1 MEYLSLYKAGFIND
15 INEKELYNKRFNAP
29 NTIHF
34 SIEVNEKP
42 SFLYLNNELLSLLE
56 QIQIL
61 NTRII
66 KKRFEASTD
75 LIDAWEL
82 YHSLTREIM
91 ITNEIEGIASTRKE
105 ITDLL
110 ETKKPKEY
118 KRLYGLV
125 NKYRDILLKSK
136 EFVPITD
143 SSKLREV
150 YNDILIQ
157 DIEKND
163 PNNIPDGLI
172 FRRDI
177 VNIVSSTKTI
187 HKGIYPESKVI
198 EAVDSALKILNDNK
212 LPCILRVAIF
222 HYFLGYIHPFYD
234 GNGRISR
241 YISSYYLSQTLDPIV
256 ALRLSIACKNRQKD
270 YYEAFKITNDTR
282 NLGDITYFVLLFL
295 DIFKDGLEEYLDDL
309 TDKIDRYNYYHNK
322 VLEIDLDKSDKSI
335 LNIIIDYTLFYL
347 KDIDLATLVDV
358 TKLSKSTVSKRLAIL
373 EEKKLVVRKREGR
386 KTTFT
391 FNLETF

>member
-1 MEYLSLYKAGFIND
+1 MNYLSLYKASFKNNINY
-15 INEKELYNKRFNAP
+15 KELYNERFNMP
-29 NTIHF
+29 STIHF
-34 SIEVNEKP
+34 PIMINDNP
-42 SFLYLNNELLSLLE
+42 SFLYLNEEVLSLIE
-56 QIQIL
+56 NIQTL
-61 NTRII
+61 SNKVTRANPLIEEII
-66 KKRFEASTD
+66 A
-75 LIDAWEL
+75 
-82 YHSLTREIM
+82 
-91 ITNEIEGIASTRKE
+91 TNAIEGIVVNKE
-105 ITDLL
+105 EVIDLL
-110 ETKKPKEY
+110 NTNQPKEY

-125 NKYRDILLKSK
+125 NKYRDILLKDK

-143 SSKLREV
+143 SFKLREV

-157 DIEKND
+157 DIEKSD
-163 PNNIPDGLI
+163 QHNIPDGLI

-270 YYEAFKITNDTR
+270 YYEAFKITNNAR
-282 NLGDITYFVLLFL
+282 NLGDITYFAIMFL
-295 DIFKDGLEEYLDDL
+295 DIFKDDLE
-309 TDKIDRYNYYHNK
+309 KH
-322 VLEIDLDKSDKSI
+322 
-335 LNIIIDYTLFYL
+335 
-347 KDIDLATLVDV
+347 
-358 TKLSKSTVSKRLAIL
+358 
-373 EEKKLVVRKREGR
+373 
-386 KTTFT
+386 
-391 FNLETF
+391 

>member
-1 MEYLSLYKAGFIND
+1 MNYLSLYKASFKNNINY
-15 INEKELYNKRFNAP
+15 KEFYNKRFNMP
-29 NTIHF
+29 STIHF
-34 SIEVNEKP
+34 PIMINDNP
-42 SFLYLNNELLSLLE
+42 SFLYLNEEVLSLIE
-56 QIQIL
+56 DIQTL
-61 NTRII
+61 SDKVTRANPLIEEII
-66 KKRFEASTD
+66 A
-75 LIDAWEL
+75 
-82 YHSLTREIM
+82 
-91 ITNEIEGIASTRKE
+91 TNAIEGIVVNKE
-105 ITDLL
+105 EVIDLL
-110 ETKKPKEY
+110 NTNQPKEY

-125 NKYRDILLKSK
+125 NKYRDILLKDK

-143 SSKLREV
+143 SLKLREV

-157 DIEKND
+157 DIEKSD
-163 PNNIPDGLI
+163 QHNIPDGLI

-270 YYEAFKITNDTR
+270 YYEAFKITNNAR
-282 NLGDITYFVLLFL
+282 NLGDITYFAIMFL
-295 DIFKDGLEEYLDDL
+295 DILKDDL
-309 TDKIDRYNYYHNK
+309 
-322 VLEIDLDKSDKSI
+322 
-335 LNIIIDYTLFYL
+335 
-347 KDIDLATLVDV
+347 
-358 TKLSKSTVSKRLAIL
+358 
-373 EEKKLVVRKREGR
+373 EKH
-386 KTTFT
+386 
-391 FNLETF
+391 

>member
-1 MEYLSLYKAGFIND
+1 MNYLSLYKASFKNNINY
-15 INEKELYNKRFNAP
+15 KELYNERFNMP
-29 NTIHF
+29 STIHF
-34 SIEVNEKP
+34 PIMINDNP
-42 SFLYLNNELLSLLE
+42 SFLYLNEEVLSL
-56 QIQIL
+56 
-61 NTRII
+61 
-66 KKRFEASTD
+66 
-75 LIDAWEL
+75 
-82 YHSLTREIM
+82 
-91 ITNEIEGIASTRKE
+91 IEGIQTLSDKVTRTNPLIEEIIATNAIEGIVVNKE
-105 ITDLL
+105 EVIDLL
-110 ETKKPKEY
+110 NTNQPKEY

-125 NKYRDILLKSK
+125 NKYRDILLKDK
-136 EFVPITD
+136 EFVPITN
-143 SSKLREV
+143 SFKLREV

-212 LPCILRVAIF
+212 LPSILRVAIF

-270 YYEAFKITNDTR
+270 YYEAFKITNNAR
-282 NLGDITYFVLLFL
+282 NLGDITYFAIMFL
-295 DIFKDGLEEYLDDL
+295 DIFKDDLE
-309 TDKIDRYNYYHNK
+309 KH
-322 VLEIDLDKSDKSI
+322 
-335 LNIIIDYTLFYL
+335 
-347 KDIDLATLVDV
+347 
-358 TKLSKSTVSKRLAIL
+358 
-373 EEKKLVVRKREGR
+373 
-386 KTTFT
+386 
-391 FNLETF
+391 

>member
-1 MEYLSLYKAGFIND
+1 MNYLSLYKASFKNNINY
-15 INEKELYNKRFNAP
+15 KELYNERFNMP

-34 SIEVNEKP
+34 PIMINDNP
-42 SFLYLNNELLSLLE
+42 SFLYLNEEVLSLIE
-56 QIQIL
+56 DIQTL
-61 NTRII
+61 SDKVTRANPLIEEII
-66 KKRFEASTD
+66 A
-75 LIDAWEL
+75 
-82 YHSLTREIM
+82 
-91 ITNEIEGIASTRKE
+91 TNAIEGIVVNKE
-105 ITDLL
+105 EVIDLL
-110 ETKKPKEY
+110 NTKQPKEY

-125 NKYRDILLKSK
+125 NKYRDILLKDK

-143 SSKLREV
+143 SFKLREV

-157 DIEKND
+157 DIEKSD
-163 PNNIPDGLI
+163 QHNIPDGLI

-177 VNIVSSTKTI
+177 VNVVSSTKTI

-347 KDIDLATLVDV
+347 KDVDLATLVDV

-373 EEKKLVVRKREGR
+373 EEKELIVRKREGR

-391 FNLETF
+391 FNLETY

>member
-1 MEYLSLYKAGFIND
+1 MNYLSLYKASFKNNINY
-15 INEKELYNKRFNAP
+15 KELYNERFNMP

-34 SIEVNEKP
+34 PIMINDNP
-42 SFLYLNNELLSLLE
+42 SFLRLNEEVLSLIE
-56 QIQIL
+56 DIQTLSNKVTKTNPLIEE
-61 NTRII
+61 II
-66 KKRFEASTD
+66 A
-75 LIDAWEL
+75 
-82 YHSLTREIM
+82 
-91 ITNEIEGIASTRKE
+91 TNAIEGIVVNKE
-105 ITDLL
+105 EVIDLL
-110 ETKKPKEY
+110 NTNQPKEY

-125 NKYRDILLKSK
+125 NKYRDILLKDK

-143 SSKLREV
+143 SLKLREV

-157 DIEKND
+157 DIEKSD
-163 PNNIPDGLI
+163 QHNIPDGLI

-187 HKGIYPESKVI
+187 HKGIYPESKII

-282 NLGDITYFVLLFL
+282 NLGDITYFAIMFL
-295 DIFKDGLEEYLDDL
+295 DIFKDDLE
-309 TDKIDRYNYYHNK
+309 KH
-322 VLEIDLDKSDKSI
+322 
-335 LNIIIDYTLFYL
+335 
-347 KDIDLATLVDV
+347 
-358 TKLSKSTVSKRLAIL
+358 
-373 EEKKLVVRKREGR
+373 
-386 KTTFT
+386 
-391 FNLETF
+391 

>member
-1 MEYLSLYKAGFIND
+1 MNYLSLYKASFKNNINY
-15 INEKELYNKRFNAP
+15 KEFYNKRFNMP
-29 NTIHF
+29 STIHF
-34 SIEVNEKP
+34 PIMINDNP
-42 SFLYLNNELLSLLE
+42 SFLYPNEEVLSLIE
-56 QIQIL
+56 DIQTL
-61 NTRII
+61 SDKVTRANPLIEEII
-66 KKRFEASTD
+66 A
-75 LIDAWEL
+75 
-82 YHSLTREIM
+82 
-91 ITNEIEGIASTRKE
+91 TNAIEGIVVNKE
-105 ITDLL
+105 EVIDLL
-110 ETKKPKEY
+110 NTNQPKEY

-125 NKYRDILLKSK
+125 NKYRDILLKDK

-143 SSKLREV
+143 SLKLREV

-157 DIEKND
+157 DIEKSD
-163 PNNIPDGLI
+163 QHNIPDGLI

-270 YYEAFKITNDTR
+270 YYEAFKITNNAR
-282 NLGDITYFVLLFL
+282 NLGDITYFAIMFL
-295 DIFKDGLEEYLDDL
+295 DIFKDDLE
-309 TDKIDRYNYYHNK
+309 KH
-322 VLEIDLDKSDKSI
+322 
-335 LNIIIDYTLFYL
+335 
-347 KDIDLATLVDV
+347 
-358 TKLSKSTVSKRLAIL
+358 
-373 EEKKLVVRKREGR
+373 
-386 KTTFT
+386 
-391 FNLETF
+391 

>member
-1 MEYLSLYKAGFIND
+1 MNYLSLYKASFKNNINY
-15 INEKELYNKRFNAP
+15 KELYNERFNMP

-34 SIEVNEKP
+34 PIMINDNP
-42 SFLYLNNELLSLLE
+42 SFLYLNEEVLSLIE
-56 QIQIL
+56 DIQTL
-61 NTRII
+61 SDKVTRANPLIEEII
-66 KKRFEASTD
+66 A
-75 LIDAWEL
+75 
-82 YHSLTREIM
+82 
-91 ITNEIEGIASTRKE
+91 TNAIEGIVVNKE
-105 ITDLL
+105 EVIDLL
-110 ETKKPKEY
+110 NTKQPKEY

-125 NKYRDILLKSK
+125 NKYRDILLKDK

-143 SSKLREV
+143 SFKLREV

-157 DIEKND
+157 DIEKSD
-163 PNNIPDGLI
+163 QHNIPDGLI

-177 VNIVSSTKTI
+177 VNVVSSTKTI

-270 YYEAFKITNDTR
+270 YYEAFKITNNAR
-282 NLGDITYFVLLFL
+282 NLGDITYFAIMFL
-295 DIFKDGLEEYLDDL
+295 DIFKDDLE
-309 TDKIDRYNYYHNK
+309 KH
-322 VLEIDLDKSDKSI
+322 
-335 LNIIIDYTLFYL
+335 
-347 KDIDLATLVDV
+347 
-358 TKLSKSTVSKRLAIL
+358 
-373 EEKKLVVRKREGR
+373 
-386 KTTFT
+386 
-391 FNLETF
+391 

>member
-1 MEYLSLYKAGFIND
+1 MSLIED
-15 INEKELYNKRFNAP
+15 IQ
-29 NTIHF
+29 T
-34 SIEVNEKP
+34 
-42 SFLYLNNELLSLLE
+42 LNNKVTKTNPLIEE
-56 QIQIL
+56 
-61 NTRII
+61 II
-66 KKRFEASTD
+66 A
-75 LIDAWEL
+75 
-82 YHSLTREIM
+82 
-91 ITNEIEGIASTRKE
+91 TNAIEGIVVNKE
-105 ITDLL
+105 EVIDLL
-110 ETKKPKEY
+110 NTKQPKEY

-136 EFVPITD
+136 EFVPITN
-143 SSKLREV
+143 SFKLREV

-157 DIEKND
+157 DIENND

-198 EAVDSALKILNDNK
+198 EAVDSALKILNDSK

-270 YYEAFKITNDTR
+270 YYEAFKITNNAR
-282 NLGDITYFVLLFL
+282 NLGDITYFAIMFL
-295 DIFKDGLEEYLDDL
+295 DIFKDDLE
-309 TDKIDRYNYYHNK
+309 KH
-322 VLEIDLDKSDKSI
+322 
-335 LNIIIDYTLFYL
+335 
-347 KDIDLATLVDV
+347 
-358 TKLSKSTVSKRLAIL
+358 
-373 EEKKLVVRKREGR
+373 
-386 KTTFT
+386 
-391 FNLETF
+391 

>member
-1 MEYLSLYKAGFIND
+1 MNYLSLYKASFKNNINY
-15 INEKELYNKRFNAP
+15 KEFYNKRFNMP
-29 NTIHF
+29 STIHF
-34 SIEVNEKP
+34 SIMINDNP
-42 SFLYLNNELLSLLE
+42 SFLYLNEEVLSLIE
-56 QIQIL
+56 DIQTL
-61 NTRII
+61 SDKVTRANPLIEEII
-66 KKRFEASTD
+66 A
-75 LIDAWEL
+75 
-82 YHSLTREIM
+82 
-91 ITNEIEGIASTRKE
+91 TNAIEGIVVNKE
-105 ITDLL
+105 EVIDLL
-110 ETKKPKEY
+110 NTNQPKEY

-125 NKYRDILLKSK
+125 NKYRDILLKDK

-143 SSKLREV
+143 SLKLREV

-157 DIEKND
+157 DIEKSD
-163 PNNIPDGLI
+163 QHNIPDGLI

-270 YYEAFKITNDTR
+270 YYEAFKITNNAR
-282 NLGDITYFVLLFL
+282 NLGDITYFAIMFL
-295 DIFKDGLEEYLDDL
+295 DIFKDDLE
-309 TDKIDRYNYYHNK
+309 KH
-322 VLEIDLDKSDKSI
+322 
-335 LNIIIDYTLFYL
+335 
-347 KDIDLATLVDV
+347 
-358 TKLSKSTVSKRLAIL
+358 
-373 EEKKLVVRKREGR
+373 
-386 KTTFT
+386 
-391 FNLETF
+391 

>member
-1 MEYLSLYKAGFIND
+1 MNYLSLYKASFKNNINY
-15 INEKELYNKRFNAP
+15 KELYNKRFNMP

-34 SIEVNEKP
+34 PIMINDNP
-42 SFLYLNNELLSLLE
+42 SFLCLNEEVLSLIE
-56 QIQIL
+56 NIQTL
-61 NTRII
+61 SNKVTRTNPLIEEII
-66 KKRFEASTD
+66 T
-75 LIDAWEL
+75 
-82 YHSLTREIM
+82 
-91 ITNEIEGIASTRKE
+91 TNAIEGISVNKE
-105 ITDLL
+105 EVIELL
-110 ETKKPKEY
+110 NTNQPKEY

-125 NKYRDILLKSK
+125 NKYRDILLKDK

-143 SSKLREV
+143 SLKLREV

-157 DIEKND
+157 DIEKSD
-163 PNNIPDGLI
+163 QHNIPDGLI

-198 EAVDSALKILNDNK
+198 EAVNSALKILNDNK

-295 DIFKDGLEEYLDDL
+295 DIFKDGLKESL
-309 TDKIDRYNYYHNK
+309 
-322 VLEIDLDKSDKSI
+322 
-335 LNIIIDYTLFYL
+335 
-347 KDIDLATLVDV
+347 
-358 TKLSKSTVSKRLAIL
+358 
-373 EEKKLVVRKREGR
+373 
-386 KTTFT
+386 
-391 FNLETF
+391 

>member
-1 MEYLSLYKAGFIND
+1 MNYLSLYKASFKNNINY
-15 INEKELYNKRFNAP
+15 KELYNERFNMP

-34 SIEVNEKP
+34 PIMINDNP
-42 SFLYLNNELLSLLE
+42 SFLYLNEEVLSLIE
-56 QIQIL
+56 DIQTL
-61 NTRII
+61 SDKVTRTNPLIEEII
-66 KKRFEASTD
+66 A
-75 LIDAWEL
+75 
-82 YHSLTREIM
+82 
-91 ITNEIEGIASTRKE
+91 TNAIEGIVVNKE
-105 ITDLL
+105 EVIDLL
-110 ETKKPKEY
+110 NTNQPKEY

-125 NKYRDILLKSK
+125 NKYRDILLKDK

-143 SSKLREV
+143 SLKLREV

-157 DIEKND
+157 DIEKSD
-163 PNNIPDGLI
+163 QHNIPDGLI

-198 EAVDSALKILNDNK
+198 EAVNSALKILNDNK

-282 NLGDITYFVLLFL
+282 NLGDITYFAIMFL
-295 DIFKDGLEEYLDDL
+295 GIFKDDLE
-309 TDKIDRYNYYHNK
+309 KH
-322 VLEIDLDKSDKSI
+322 
-335 LNIIIDYTLFYL
+335 
-347 KDIDLATLVDV
+347 
-358 TKLSKSTVSKRLAIL
+358 
-373 EEKKLVVRKREGR
+373 
-386 KTTFT
+386 
-391 FNLETF
+391 

>member
-1 MEYLSLYKAGFIND
+1 MKYLSLYKASFKN
-15 INEKELYNKRFNAP
+15 NTNYKELYNERFNMP

-34 SIEVNEKP
+34 PIMINDNP
-42 SFLYLNNELLSLLE
+42 SFLYLNEEVLSLIE
-56 QIQIL
+56 DIQTL
-61 NTRII
+61 NNKVTKTNPLIEEII
-66 KKRFEASTD
+66 A
-75 LIDAWEL
+75 
-82 YHSLTREIM
+82 
-91 ITNEIEGIASTRKE
+91 TNAIEGIVVNKE
-105 ITDLL
+105 EVIDLL
-110 ETKKPKEY
+110 NTKQPKEY

-125 NKYRDILLKSK
+125 NKYRDISLNTK

-143 SSKLREV
+143 SLKLREV

-157 DIEKND
+157 DID

-172 FRRDI
+172 FRRDM

-198 EAVDSALKILNDNK
+198 EAVDSALKILNDSK

-270 YYEAFKITNDTR
+270 YYEAFKITNNAR
-282 NLGDITYFVLLFL
+282 NLGDITYFAIMFL
-295 DIFKDGLEEYLDDL
+295 DIFKDDLE
-309 TDKIDRYNYYHNK
+309 KH
-322 VLEIDLDKSDKSI
+322 
-335 LNIIIDYTLFYL
+335 
-347 KDIDLATLVDV
+347 
-358 TKLSKSTVSKRLAIL
+358 
-373 EEKKLVVRKREGR
+373 
-386 KTTFT
+386 
-391 FNLETF
+391 

>member
-1 MEYLSLYKAGFIND
+1 MNYLSLYKASFKNNINY
-15 INEKELYNKRFNAP
+15 KELYNERFNMP

-34 SIEVNEKP
+34 PIMINDNP
-42 SFLYLNNELLSLLE
+42 SFLYLNEEVLSLIE
-56 QIQIL
+56 DIQTL
-61 NTRII
+61 SDKVTRANPLIEEII
-66 KKRFEASTD
+66 A
-75 LIDAWEL
+75 
-82 YHSLTREIM
+82 
-91 ITNEIEGIASTRKE
+91 TNAIEGIVVNKE
-105 ITDLL
+105 EVIDLL
-110 ETKKPKEY
+110 NTNQPKEC

-125 NKYRDILLKSK
+125 NKYRDILLKDK

-143 SSKLREV
+143 SLKLREV

-157 DIEKND
+157 DIEKSD
-163 PNNIPDGLI
+163 QHNIPDGLI

-198 EAVDSALKILNDNK
+198 EAVNSALKILNDNK

-295 DIFKDGLEEYLDDL
+295 DIFKDDLE
-309 TDKIDRYNYYHNK
+309 KH
-322 VLEIDLDKSDKSI
+322 
-335 LNIIIDYTLFYL
+335 
-347 KDIDLATLVDV
+347 
-358 TKLSKSTVSKRLAIL
+358 
-373 EEKKLVVRKREGR
+373 
-386 KTTFT
+386 
-391 FNLETF
+391 

>member
-1 MEYLSLYKAGFIND
+1 MNYLSLYKASFKNNINY
-15 INEKELYNKRFNAP
+15 KELYNERFNMP

-34 SIEVNEKP
+34 PIMINDNP
-42 SFLYLNNELLSLLE
+42 SFLRLNEEVLSLIE
-56 QIQIL
+56 DIQTLSNKVTKTNPLIEE
-61 NTRII
+61 II
-66 KKRFEASTD
+66 A
-75 LIDAWEL
+75 
-82 YHSLTREIM
+82 
-91 ITNEIEGIASTRKE
+91 TNAIEGIVVNKE
-105 ITDLL
+105 EVIDLL
-110 ETKKPKEY
+110 NTNQPKEY

-125 NKYRDILLKSK
+125 NKYRDILLKDK

-198 EAVDSALKILNDNK
+198 EAVNSALKILNDNK

-309 TDKIDRYNYYHNK
+309 TDKIDKYNYYHNK

-335 LNIIIDYTLFYL
+335 LNTIIDYTLFYL
-347 KDIDLATLVDV
+347 KDVDLTTLVDV
-358 TKLSKSTVSKRLAIL
+358 TKLSKSTISKRLAIL
-373 EEKKLVVRKREGR
+373 EEKELVVRKREGR
-386 KTTFT
+386 KTSFA
-391 FNLETF
+391 FNLEIY

>member
-15 INEKELYNKRFNAP
+15 INEKELYNKRFNAS

-34 SIEVNEKP
+34 PIEVNEKS
-42 SFLYLNNELLSLLE
+42 SFLYLNSELLSLLE

-105 ITDLL
+105 ITELL

-282 NLGDITYFVLLFL
+282 NLGDITYFILLFL

-347 KDIDLATLVDV
+347 KDVDLATLVDV
-358 TKLSKSTVSKRLAIL
+358 TKLSKSTVSKRLGIL
-373 EEKKLVVRKREGR
+373 EEKELIVRKREGR

-391 FNLETF
+391 FNLETY

>member
-1 MEYLSLYKAGFIND
+1 MNYLSLYKASFKNNINY
-15 INEKELYNKRFNAP
+15 KELYNERFNMP

-34 SIEVNEKP
+34 PIMINDNP
-42 SFLYLNNELLSLLE
+42 SFLYLNEEVLSLIE
-56 QIQIL
+56 DIQTL
-61 NTRII
+61 SDKVTRANPLIEEII
-66 KKRFEASTD
+66 A
-75 LIDAWEL
+75 
-82 YHSLTREIM
+82 
-91 ITNEIEGIASTRKE
+91 TNAIEGIVVNKE
-105 ITDLL
+105 EVIDLL
-110 ETKKPKEY
+110 NTNQPKEY

-125 NKYRDILLKSK
+125 NKYRDILLKDK

-143 SSKLREV
+143 SFKLREV

-157 DIEKND
+157 DIEKSD
-163 PNNIPDGLI
+163 QHNIPDGLI

-270 YYEAFKITNDTR
+270 YYEAFKITNNAR
-282 NLGDITYFVLLFL
+282 NLGDITYFAIMFL
-295 DIFKDGLEEYLDDL
+295 DIFKDDLE
-309 TDKIDRYNYYHNK
+309 KH
-322 VLEIDLDKSDKSI
+322 
-335 LNIIIDYTLFYL
+335 
-347 KDIDLATLVDV
+347 
-358 TKLSKSTVSKRLAIL
+358 
-373 EEKKLVVRKREGR
+373 
-386 KTTFT
+386 
-391 FNLETF
+391 

>member
-1 MEYLSLYKAGFIND
+1 MNYLSLYKASFKNNINY
-15 INEKELYNKRFNAP
+15 KELYNERFNMP

-34 SIEVNEKP
+34 PIMINDNP
-42 SFLYLNNELLSLLE
+42 SFLYLNEEVLSLIE
-56 QIQIL
+56 DIQTL
-61 NTRII
+61 SDKVTR
-66 KKRFEASTD
+66 ANP
-75 LIDAWEL
+75 L
-82 YHSLTREIM
+82 
-91 ITNEIEGIASTRKE
+91 IEGIIATNAIEGIVVNKE
-105 ITDLL
+105 EVIDLL
-110 ETKKPKEY
+110 NTNQPKEY

-125 NKYRDILLKSK
+125 NKYRDILLKDK

-143 SSKLREV
+143 SLKLREV

-157 DIEKND
+157 DIEKSD
-163 PNNIPDGLI
+163 QHNIPDGLI

-187 HKGIYPESKVI
+187 HKGIYPESKII

-270 YYEAFKITNDTR
+270 YYEAFKITNNAR
-282 NLGDITYFVLLFL
+282 NLGDITYFAIMFL
-295 DIFKDGLEEYLDDL
+295 DIFKDDLE
-309 TDKIDRYNYYHNK
+309 KH
-322 VLEIDLDKSDKSI
+322 
-335 LNIIIDYTLFYL
+335 
-347 KDIDLATLVDV
+347 
-358 TKLSKSTVSKRLAIL
+358 
-373 EEKKLVVRKREGR
+373 
-386 KTTFT
+386 
-391 FNLETF
+391 

>member
-1 MEYLSLYKAGFIND
+1 MNYLSLYKASFKNNINY
-15 INEKELYNKRFNAP
+15 KELYNERFNMP

-34 SIEVNEKP
+34 PIMINDNP
-42 SFLYLNNELLSLLE
+42 SFLYLNEEVLSLIE
-56 QIQIL
+56 DIQTL
-61 NTRII
+61 SDKVTR
-66 KKRFEASTD
+66 ANP
-75 LIDAWEL
+75 L
-82 YHSLTREIM
+82 
-91 ITNEIEGIASTRKE
+91 IEGIIATNAIEGIVVNKE
-105 ITDLL
+105 EVIDLL
-110 ETKKPKEY
+110 NTNQPKEY

-125 NKYRDILLKSK
+125 NKYRDILLKDK

-143 SSKLREV
+143 SLKLREV

-157 DIEKND
+157 DIEKSD

-187 HKGIYPESKVI
+187 HKGIYPESKII

-295 DIFKDGLEEYLDDL
+295 DIFKYGLKESL
-309 TDKIDRYNYYHNK
+309 
-322 VLEIDLDKSDKSI
+322 
-335 LNIIIDYTLFYL
+335 
-347 KDIDLATLVDV
+347 
-358 TKLSKSTVSKRLAIL
+358 
-373 EEKKLVVRKREGR
+373 
-386 KTTFT
+386 
-391 FNLETF
+391 

>member
-1 MEYLSLYKAGFIND
+1 MNYLSLYKASFKNNINY
-15 INEKELYNKRFNAP
+15 KELYNERFNMP

-34 SIEVNEKP
+34 PIMINDNP
-42 SFLYLNNELLSLLE
+42 SFLRLNEEMLSLIE
-56 QIQIL
+56 DIQTLSNKVTKTNPLIEE
-61 NTRII
+61 II
-66 KKRFEASTD
+66 A
-75 LIDAWEL
+75 
-82 YHSLTREIM
+82 
-91 ITNEIEGIASTRKE
+91 TNAIEGISVNKE
-105 ITDLL
+105 EVIDLL
-110 ETKKPKEY
+110 NTNQPKEY

-125 NKYRDILLKSK
+125 NKYRDILLKDK

-143 SSKLREV
+143 SLKLREV

-157 DIEKND
+157 DIEKSD
-163 PNNIPDGLI
+163 QHNIPDGLI

-282 NLGDITYFVLLFL
+282 NFGDITCFVLLFL
-295 DIFKDGLEEYLDDL
+295 DIFKDE
-309 TDKIDRYNYYHNK
+309 
-322 VLEIDLDKSDKSI
+322 
-335 LNIIIDYTLFYL
+335 L
-347 KDIDLATLVDV
+347 KESL
-358 TKLSKSTVSKRLAIL
+358 
-373 EEKKLVVRKREGR
+373 
-386 KTTFT
+386 
-391 FNLETF
+391 

>member
-1 MEYLSLYKAGFIND
+1 MNYLSLYKASFKNNINY
-15 INEKELYNKRFNAP
+15 KELYNERFNMP

-34 SIEVNEKP
+34 PIMINDNP
-42 SFLYLNNELLSLLE
+42 SFLYLNEEVLSLIE
-56 QIQIL
+56 DIQTL
-61 NTRII
+61 SDKVTR
-66 KKRFEASTD
+66 ANP
-75 LIDAWEL
+75 L
-82 YHSLTREIM
+82 
-91 ITNEIEGIASTRKE
+91 IEGIIATNAIEGIVVNKE
-105 ITDLL
+105 EVIDLL
-110 ETKKPKEY
+110 NTNQPKEY

-125 NKYRDILLKSK
+125 NKYRDILLKDK

-143 SSKLREV
+143 SLKLREV

-157 DIEKND
+157 DIEKSD
-163 PNNIPDGLI
+163 QHNIPDGLI

-270 YYEAFKITNDTR
+270 YYEAFKITNNAR
-282 NLGDITYFVLLFL
+282 NLGDITYFAIMFL
-295 DIFKDGLEEYLDDL
+295 DIFKDDLE
-309 TDKIDRYNYYHNK
+309 KH
-322 VLEIDLDKSDKSI
+322 
-335 LNIIIDYTLFYL
+335 
-347 KDIDLATLVDV
+347 
-358 TKLSKSTVSKRLAIL
+358 
-373 EEKKLVVRKREGR
+373 
-386 KTTFT
+386 
-391 FNLETF
+391 

>member
-1 MEYLSLYKAGFIND
+1 MNYLSLYKASFKNNINY
-15 INEKELYNKRFNAP
+15 KELYNERFNMP

-34 SIEVNEKP
+34 PIMINDNP
-42 SFLYLNNELLSLLE
+42 SFLYLNEEVLSLIE
-56 QIQIL
+56 DIQTL
-61 NTRII
+61 SDKVTRTNPLIEEII
-66 KKRFEASTD
+66 A
-75 LIDAWEL
+75 
-82 YHSLTREIM
+82 
-91 ITNEIEGIASTRKE
+91 TNAIEGIVVNKE
-105 ITDLL
+105 EVIDLL
-110 ETKKPKEY
+110 NTNQPKEY

-125 NKYRDILLKSK
+125 NKYRDILLKDK

-143 SSKLREV
+143 SLKLREV

-157 DIEKND
+157 DIEKSD
-163 PNNIPDGLI
+163 QHNIPDGLI

-187 HKGIYPESKVI
+187 HKGIYPESKII

-282 NLGDITYFVLLFL
+282 NLGDITYFAIMFL
-295 DIFKDGLEEYLDDL
+295 DIFKDDLE
-309 TDKIDRYNYYHNK
+309 KH
-322 VLEIDLDKSDKSI
+322 
-335 LNIIIDYTLFYL
+335 
-347 KDIDLATLVDV
+347 
-358 TKLSKSTVSKRLAIL
+358 
-373 EEKKLVVRKREGR
+373 
-386 KTTFT
+386 
-391 FNLETF
+391 

>member
-1 MEYLSLYKAGFIND
+1 MNYLSLYKASFKNNINY
-15 INEKELYNKRFNAP
+15 KELYNERFNMP

-34 SIEVNEKP
+34 PIMINDNP
-42 SFLYLNNELLSLLE
+42 SFLYLNEEVLSL
-56 QIQIL
+56 
-61 NTRII
+61 
-66 KKRFEASTD
+66 
-75 LIDAWEL
+75 
-82 YHSLTREIM
+82 
-91 ITNEIEGIASTRKE
+91 IEGIQTLSDKVTRANPLIEEIIATNAIEGIVVNKE
-105 ITDLL
+105 EVIDLL
-110 ETKKPKEY
+110 NTNQPKEY

-125 NKYRDILLKSK
+125 NKYRDILLKDK

-143 SSKLREV
+143 SLKLREV

-157 DIEKND
+157 DIEKSD
-163 PNNIPDGLI
+163 QHNIPDGLI

-270 YYEAFKITNDTR
+270 YYEAFKITNNAR
-282 NLGDITYFVLLFL
+282 NLGDITYFAIMFL
-295 DIFKDGLEEYLDDL
+295 DIFKDDLE
-309 TDKIDRYNYYHNK
+309 KH
-322 VLEIDLDKSDKSI
+322 
-335 LNIIIDYTLFYL
+335 
-347 KDIDLATLVDV
+347 
-358 TKLSKSTVSKRLAIL
+358 
-373 EEKKLVVRKREGR
+373 
-386 KTTFT
+386 
-391 FNLETF
+391 

>member
-1 MEYLSLYKAGFIND
+1 MNYLSLYKASFKNNINY
-15 INEKELYNKRFNAP
+15 KELYNERFNMP

-34 SIEVNEKP
+34 PIMINDNP
-42 SFLYLNNELLSLLE
+42 SFLYLNEEVLSLIE
-56 QIQIL
+56 DIQTL
-61 NTRII
+61 SDKVTR
-66 KKRFEASTD
+66 ANP
-75 LIDAWEL
+75 L
-82 YHSLTREIM
+82 
-91 ITNEIEGIASTRKE
+91 IEGIIATNAIEGIVVNKE
-105 ITDLL
+105 EVIDLL
-110 ETKKPKEY
+110 NTNQPKEY

-125 NKYRDILLKSK
+125 NKYRDILLKDK

-143 SSKLREV
+143 SLKLREV

-157 DIEKND
+157 DIEKSD
-163 PNNIPDGLI
+163 QHNIPDGLI

-187 HKGIYPESKVI
+187 HKGIYPESKII

-282 NLGDITYFVLLFL
+282 NLGDITYFAIMFL
-295 DIFKDGLEEYLDDL
+295 DIFKDDLE
-309 TDKIDRYNYYHNK
+309 KH
-322 VLEIDLDKSDKSI
+322 
-335 LNIIIDYTLFYL
+335 
-347 KDIDLATLVDV
+347 
-358 TKLSKSTVSKRLAIL
+358 
-373 EEKKLVVRKREGR
+373 
-386 KTTFT
+386 
-391 FNLETF
+391 

>member
-1 MEYLSLYKAGFIND
+1 MNYLSLYKASFKNNINY
-15 INEKELYNKRFNAP
+15 KELYNKRFNMP

-34 SIEVNEKP
+34 PIMINDNP
-42 SFLYLNNELLSLLE
+42 SFLCLNEEVLSLIE
-56 QIQIL
+56 DIQTL
-61 NTRII
+61 SDKVTRANPLIEEII
-66 KKRFEASTD
+66 A
-75 LIDAWEL
+75 
-82 YHSLTREIM
+82 
-91 ITNEIEGIASTRKE
+91 TNAIEGITVNKE
-105 ITDLL
+105 EVIDLL
-110 ETKKPKEY
+110 NTKQPKEY

-125 NKYRDILLKSK
+125 NKYRDILLKDK

-143 SSKLREV
+143 SFKLREV

-157 DIEKND
+157 DIEKSD
-163 PNNIPDGLI
+163 QHNIPDGLI

-177 VNIVSSTKTI
+177 VNVVSSTKTI

-198 EAVDSALKILNDNK
+198 ETVDSALKILNDSK

-282 NLGDITYFVLLFL
+282 NLGDITYFAIMFL
-295 DIFKDGLEEYLDDL
+295 DIFKDDLE
-309 TDKIDRYNYYHNK
+309 KH
-322 VLEIDLDKSDKSI
+322 
-335 LNIIIDYTLFYL
+335 
-347 KDIDLATLVDV
+347 
-358 TKLSKSTVSKRLAIL
+358 
-373 EEKKLVVRKREGR
+373 
-386 KTTFT
+386 
-391 FNLETF
+391 

>member
-1 MEYLSLYKAGFIND
+1 MNYLSLYKASFKNNINY
-15 INEKELYNKRFNAP
+15 KELYNERFNMP

-34 SIEVNEKP
+34 PIMINDNP
-42 SFLYLNNELLSLLE
+42 SFLYLNEEVLSLIE
-56 QIQIL
+56 DIQTL
-61 NTRII
+61 SDKVTR
-66 KKRFEASTD
+66 ANP
-75 LIDAWEL
+75 L
-82 YHSLTREIM
+82 
-91 ITNEIEGIASTRKE
+91 IEGIIATNAIEGIVVNKE
-105 ITDLL
+105 EVIDLL
-110 ETKKPKEY
+110 NTNQPKEY

-125 NKYRDILLKSK
+125 NKYRDILLKDK

-143 SSKLREV
+143 SLKLREV

-157 DIEKND
+157 DIEKSD
-163 PNNIPDGLI
+163 QHNIPDGLI

-187 HKGIYPESKVI
+187 HKGIYPESKII

-282 NLGDITYFVLLFL
+282 NFGDITYFVLLFL

-347 KDIDLATLVDV
+347 KDVDLATLVDV
-358 TKLSKSTVSKRLAIL
+358 TKLSKSTVSKRLGIL
-373 EEKKLVVRKREGR
+373 EEKELIIRKREGR

-391 FNLETF
+391 FNLETY

>member
-1 MEYLSLYKAGFIND
+1 MNYLSLYKASFKNNINY
-15 INEKELYNKRFNAP
+15 KELYNERFNMP
-29 NTIHF
+29 STIHF
-34 SIEVNEKP
+34 PIMINDNP
-42 SFLYLNNELLSLLE
+42 SFLYLNEEVLSLIE
-56 QIQIL
+56 DIQTLSNKVTKTNPLIEEIIAT
-61 NTRII
+61 NT
-66 KKRFEASTD
+66 
-75 LIDAWEL
+75 
-82 YHSLTREIM
+82 
-91 ITNEIEGIASTRKE
+91 IEGIVVNKE
-105 ITDLL
+105 EVIELL
-110 ETKKPKEY
+110 NTNQPKEY

-125 NKYRDILLKSK
+125 NKYRDILLKDK

-143 SSKLREV
+143 SFKLREV

-172 FRRDI
+172 FRRDV

-222 HYFLGYIHPFYD
+222 HYFLGYIHSFYD

-282 NLGDITYFVLLFL
+282 NLGDITCFVLLFL
-295 DIFKDGLEEYLDDL
+295 DIFKDE
-309 TDKIDRYNYYHNK
+309 
-322 VLEIDLDKSDKSI
+322 
-335 LNIIIDYTLFYL
+335 L
-347 KDIDLATLVDV
+347 KESL
-358 TKLSKSTVSKRLAIL
+358 
-373 EEKKLVVRKREGR
+373 
-386 KTTFT
+386 
-391 FNLETF
+391 

>member
-34 SIEVNEKP
+34 PIEVNEKS
-42 SFLYLNNELLSLLE
+42 SFLYLNSELLSLLE

-105 ITDLL
+105 ITELL

-282 NLGDITYFVLLFL
+282 NLGDITCFVLLFL

-322 VLEIDLDKSDKSI
+322 VLEIGLDKSDKSI

-347 KDIDLATLVDV
+347 KDVDLATLVDV
-358 TKLSKSTVSKRLAIL
+358 TKLSKSTVSKRLGIL
-373 EEKKLVVRKREGR
+373 EEKELIIRKKEGR
-386 KTTFT
+386 KTTFA
-391 FNLETF
+391 FNLEAY

>member
-1 MEYLSLYKAGFIND
+1 MNYLSLYKASFKNNINY
-15 INEKELYNKRFNAP
+15 KELYNERFNMP

-34 SIEVNEKP
+34 PIMINDNP
-42 SFLYLNNELLSLLE
+42 SFLYLNEEVLSLIE
-56 QIQIL
+56 DIQTL
-61 NTRII
+61 SDKVTRANPLIEEII
-66 KKRFEASTD
+66 A
-75 LIDAWEL
+75 
-82 YHSLTREIM
+82 
-91 ITNEIEGIASTRKE
+91 TNAIEGIVVNKE
-105 ITDLL
+105 EVIDLL
-110 ETKKPKEY
+110 NTNKPKEY

-125 NKYRDILLKSK
+125 NKYRDILLKDK

-198 EAVDSALKILNDNK
+198 EAVNSALKILNDNK

-295 DIFKDGLEEYLDDL
+295 DIFKDDLE
-309 TDKIDRYNYYHNK
+309 KH
-322 VLEIDLDKSDKSI
+322 
-335 LNIIIDYTLFYL
+335 
-347 KDIDLATLVDV
+347 
-358 TKLSKSTVSKRLAIL
+358 
-373 EEKKLVVRKREGR
+373 
-386 KTTFT
+386 
-391 FNLETF
+391 

>member
-15 INEKELYNKRFNAP
+15 INEKELYNQRFNAP

-34 SIEVNEKP
+34 PIEVNEKP
-42 SFLYLNNELLSLLE
+42 SFLYLNSELLLLLE

-105 ITDLL
+105 ITELL

-373 EEKKLVVRKREGR
+373 EEKELIVRKREGR

-391 FNLETF
+391 FNLETY

>member
-1 MEYLSLYKAGFIND
+1 MNYLSLYKASFKNNINY
-15 INEKELYNKRFNAP
+15 KEFYNKRFNMP
-29 NTIHF
+29 STIHF
-34 SIEVNEKP
+34 PIMINDNP
-42 SFLYLNNELLSLLE
+42 SFLYLNEEVLSLIE
-56 QIQIL
+56 DIQTL
-61 NTRII
+61 SDKVTRANPLIEEII
-66 KKRFEASTD
+66 A
-75 LIDAWEL
+75 
-82 YHSLTREIM
+82 
-91 ITNEIEGIASTRKE
+91 TNAIEGIVVNKE
-105 ITDLL
+105 EVIDLL
-110 ETKKPKEY
+110 NTNKPKEY

-125 NKYRDILLKSK
+125 NKYRDILLKDK

-143 SSKLREV
+143 SLKLREV

-157 DIEKND
+157 DIEKSD
-163 PNNIPDGLI
+163 QHNIPDGLI

-270 YYEAFKITNDTR
+270 YYEAFKITNNAR
-282 NLGDITYFVLLFL
+282 NLGDITYFAIMFL
-295 DIFKDGLEEYLDDL
+295 DIFKDDLE
-309 TDKIDRYNYYHNK
+309 KH
-322 VLEIDLDKSDKSI
+322 
-335 LNIIIDYTLFYL
+335 
-347 KDIDLATLVDV
+347 
-358 TKLSKSTVSKRLAIL
+358 
-373 EEKKLVVRKREGR
+373 
-386 KTTFT
+386 
-391 FNLETF
+391 

>member
-1 MEYLSLYKAGFIND
+1 MNYLSLYKASFKNNINY
-15 INEKELYNKRFNAP
+15 KELYNERFSMP
-29 NTIHF
+29 STIHF
-34 SIEVNEKP
+34 PIMINDNP
-42 SFLYLNNELLSLLE
+42 SFLCLNKEVLSLIE
-56 QIQIL
+56 DIQTLSNKVTKTNPLIEE
-61 NTRII
+61 II
-66 KKRFEASTD
+66 A
-75 LIDAWEL
+75 
-82 YHSLTREIM
+82 
-91 ITNEIEGIASTRKE
+91 TNAIEGIVVNKE
-105 ITDLL
+105 EVIDLL
-110 ETKKPKEY
+110 NIKQPKEY

-125 NKYRDILLKSK
+125 NKYRDILLKDK

-143 SSKLREV
+143 SFKLREV

-157 DIEKND
+157 DIEKSD
-163 PNNIPDGLI
+163 QHNIPDGLI

-295 DIFKDGLEEYLDDL
+295 DIFKYGLKESL
-309 TDKIDRYNYYHNK
+309 
-322 VLEIDLDKSDKSI
+322 
-335 LNIIIDYTLFYL
+335 
-347 KDIDLATLVDV
+347 
-358 TKLSKSTVSKRLAIL
+358 
-373 EEKKLVVRKREGR
+373 
-386 KTTFT
+386 
-391 FNLETF
+391 